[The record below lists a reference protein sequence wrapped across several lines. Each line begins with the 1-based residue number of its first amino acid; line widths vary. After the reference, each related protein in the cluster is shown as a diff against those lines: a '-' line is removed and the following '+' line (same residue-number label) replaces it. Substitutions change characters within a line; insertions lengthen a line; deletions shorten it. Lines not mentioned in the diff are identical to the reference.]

1 MTENERTG
9 GGNAESGSAQRRRIR
24 VLVVD
29 DHPMM
34 REGICATLGR
44 QDDIDVIG
52 EAGDGHEAL
61 AMFREKRPDVVL
73 MDVQMPGV
81 GGIEALEAI
90 RAEDGNAIVLIL
102 TTYPGDAQAHRAL
115 AAGAAGYLLKS
126 CLRKELVDTIRAVHT
141 RRRVIAP
148 EVALEL
154 AVHAL
159 DDRLTGKE
167 IAVLRLVA
175 EGQPN
180 KQIAWQ
186 LGISIET
193 VKSHLK
199 SIFEKLQVDDRTHA
213 VTIAVRRGYLS

>member
-1 MTENERTG
+1 MSYNGRIGRDDARAGITKR
-9 GGNAESGSAQRRRIR
+9 SIR

-34 REGICATLGR
+34 REGICATLER
-44 QDDIDVIG
+44 QDDIEVIG

-73 MDVQMPGV
+73 MDVQMPGL

-90 RAEDGNAIVLIL
+90 RAEDGKAVVLIL

-126 CLRKELVDTIRAVHT
+126 CLRKELIDTIRAVYAK
-141 RRRVIAP
+141 RRIIAP
-148 EVALEL
+148 EVAQEL

-159 DDRLTGKE
+159 DERLTERE

-175 EGQPN
+175 EGQSN

-186 LGISIET
+186 LGVSIET

-199 SIFEKLQVDDRTHA
+199 MVFEKLQVDDRTHA
-213 VTIAVRRGYLS
+213 VTLAVRRGYLS

>member
-1 MTENERTG
+1 MSGNDRNG
-9 GGNAESGSAQRRRIR
+9 GEGARDSATPRRIR

-34 REGICATLGR
+34 REGICATLAK
-44 QDDIDVIG
+44 QADIEVIG

-61 AMFREKRPDVVL
+61 AIFRRARPDVVL
-73 MDVQMPGV
+73 MDVQMPGL

-90 RAEDGNAIVLIL
+90 RAEDGNAVVLIL

-126 CLRKELVDTIRAVHT
+126 CLRKELVDTLRTVQS

-148 EVALEL
+148 QVAQEL
-154 AVHAL
+154 ALHAL
-159 DDRLTGKE
+159 DDRLTEKE

-175 EGQPN
+175 EGQAN

-186 LGISIET
+186 LDVSIET

-199 SIFEKLQVDDRTHA
+199 AVFEKLQVDDRTHA
-213 VTIAVRRGYLS
+213 VTIALRRGYLS

>member
-1 MTENERTG
+1 M
-9 GGNAESGSAQRRRIR
+9 SGDDHIGRDDARIRVTQRRIR

-34 REGICATLGR
+34 REGICATLAR
-44 QDDIDVIG
+44 HDDMDVIG
-52 EAGDGHEAL
+52 EAEDGHEAL

-73 MDVQMPGV
+73 MDVQMPRL

-90 RAEDGNAIVLIL
+90 RAEDRKAVVLIL

-115 AAGAAGYLLKS
+115 AAGAEGYLLKS
-126 CLRKELVDTIRAVHT
+126 CLRKELVDTIRAVHAK
-141 RRRVIAP
+141 RRIIAP
-148 EVALEL
+148 EVAQDL
-154 AVHAL
+154 AVHAF
-159 DDRLTGKE
+159 DDRLTEKE

-175 EGQPN
+175 EGEPN

-199 SIFEKLQVDDRTHA
+199 AVFEKLQVDDRTHA
-213 VTIAVRRGYLS
+213 VTVALRRGYLS

>member
-1 MTENERTG
+1 
-9 GGNAESGSAQRRRIR
+9 
-24 VLVVD
+24 
-29 DHPMM
+29 MM
-34 REGICATLGR
+34 REGICATLAR
-44 QDDIDVIG
+44 HDDMDVVG

-61 AMFREKRPDVVL
+61 AAFREERPDVVL
-73 MDVQMPGV
+73 MDVQMPRL

-90 RAEDGNAIVLIL
+90 RAEDRKAVVLIL

-115 AAGAAGYLLKS
+115 AAGAEGYLLKS
-126 CLRKELVDTIRAVHT
+126 CLRKELVDTIRAVHAK
-141 RRRVIAP
+141 RRIIAP
-148 EVALEL
+148 EVAQEL

-159 DDRLTGKE
+159 DDRLTEKE

-199 SIFEKLQVDDRTHA
+199 AVFEKLQVDDRTHA
-213 VTIAVRRGYLS
+213 VTVALRRGYLS

>member
-1 MTENERTG
+1 V
-9 GGNAESGSAQRRRIR
+9 SGDDHLGRDDARIGVARRRIR

-34 REGICATLGR
+34 REGICATLAR
-44 QDDIDVIG
+44 HDDMDVVG

-61 AMFREKRPDVVL
+61 ATFREKRPDVVL
-73 MDVQMPGV
+73 MDVQMPRL

-90 RAEDGNAIVLIL
+90 RAEDRKAVVLIL

-115 AAGAAGYLLKS
+115 AAGAEGYLLKS
-126 CLRKELVDTIRAVHT
+126 CLRKELVDTIRAVHAK
-141 RRRVIAP
+141 RRIIAP
-148 EVALEL
+148 EVAQEL

-159 DDRLTGKE
+159 DDRLTEKE

-199 SIFEKLQVDDRTHA
+199 AVFEKLQVDDRTHA
-213 VTIAVRRGYLS
+213 VTVALRRGYLS

>member
-1 MTENERTG
+1 MT
-9 GGNAESGSAQRRRIR
+9 QRRIR

-34 REGICATLGR
+34 REGICATLAR
-44 QDDIDVIG
+44 HDDMDVIG
-52 EAGDGHEAL
+52 EAEDGHEAL

-73 MDVQMPGV
+73 MDVQMPRL

-90 RAEDGNAIVLIL
+90 RAEDRKAVVLIL

-115 AAGAAGYLLKS
+115 AAGAEGYLLKS
-126 CLRKELVDTIRAVHT
+126 CLRKELVDTIRAVHAK
-141 RRRVIAP
+141 RRIIAP
-148 EVALEL
+148 EVAQEL
-154 AVHAL
+154 AVHAF
-159 DDRLTGKE
+159 DDRLTEKE

-175 EGQPN
+175 EGEPN

-199 SIFEKLQVDDRTHA
+199 AVFEKLQVDDRTHA
-213 VTIAVRRGYLS
+213 VTVALRRGYLS

>member
-1 MTENERTG
+1 V
-9 GGNAESGSAQRRRIR
+9 SGDDHIGRDDARIRVTQRRIR

-34 REGICATLGR
+34 REGICATLAR
-44 QDDIDVIG
+44 HDDMDVIG
-52 EAGDGHEAL
+52 EAEDGHEAL

-73 MDVQMPGV
+73 MDVQMPRL

-90 RAEDGNAIVLIL
+90 RAEDLKAVVLIL

-115 AAGAAGYLLKS
+115 AAGAEGYLLKS
-126 CLRKELVDTIRAVHT
+126 CLRKELVDTIRAVHAK
-141 RRRVIAP
+141 RRIIAP
-148 EVALEL
+148 EVAQEL
-154 AVHAL
+154 AVHAF
-159 DDRLTGKE
+159 DDRLTEKE

-175 EGQPN
+175 EGEPN

-199 SIFEKLQVDDRTHA
+199 AVFEKLQVDDRTHA
-213 VTIAVRRGYLS
+213 VTVALRRGYLS

>member
-1 MTENERTG
+1 MT
-9 GGNAESGSAQRRRIR
+9 QRRIR

-34 REGICATLGR
+34 REGICATLAR
-44 QDDIDVIG
+44 HDDMDVIG
-52 EAGDGHEAL
+52 EAEDGHEAL

-73 MDVQMPGV
+73 MDVQMPRL

-90 RAEDGNAIVLIL
+90 RAEDRKAVVLIL

-115 AAGAAGYLLKS
+115 AAGAEGYLLKS
-126 CLRKELVDTIRAVHT
+126 CLRKELVDTIRAVHAK
-141 RRRVIAP
+141 RRIIAP
-148 EVALEL
+148 EVAQDL
-154 AVHAL
+154 AVHAF
-159 DDRLTGKE
+159 DDRLTEKE

-175 EGQPN
+175 EGEPN

-199 SIFEKLQVDDRTHA
+199 AVFEKLQVDDRTHA
-213 VTIAVRRGYLS
+213 VTVALRRGYLS

>member
-1 MTENERTG
+1 MSYNGRIG
-9 GGNAESGSAQRRRIR
+9 GDDARAGITQRGIR

-34 REGICATLGR
+34 REGICATLER
-44 QDDIDVIG
+44 QDDIEVIG

-73 MDVQMPGV
+73 MDVQMPGL

-90 RAEDGNAIVLIL
+90 RAEDGKAVVLIL

-126 CLRKELVDTIRAVHT
+126 CLRKELIDTIRAVYAK
-141 RRRVIAP
+141 RRIIAP
-148 EVALEL
+148 EVAQEL

-159 DDRLTGKE
+159 DERLTERE

-175 EGQPN
+175 EGQSN

-186 LGISIET
+186 LGVSTET

-199 SIFEKLQVDDRTHA
+199 MVFEKLQVDDRTHA
-213 VTIAVRRGYLS
+213 VTLAVRRGYLS